1 MTALTSTLWFLSDP
15 NFINRLMTRAVRF
28 TMVIQHHK
36 IKPGKTVAVK
46 R

>member
-1 MTALTSTLWFLSDP
+1 MTALNSTLWFLADP
-15 NFINRLMTRAVRF
+15 KHLEKLLARAVRF
-28 TMVIQHHK
+28 TMIIQYHK